1 MRQIAFLVG
10 LFGVGLALLGSLLA
24 MFVGSVGLVSGGG
37 LDAGGQVLFGLL
49 AVGAALVGGL
59 GSFVTLFR
67 PRAGALMLV
76 GSAVAGL
83 LAVAA
88 YYVFGSVLLL
98 VGAYFAYRAERE
110 TARSIIGKP

>member
-1 MRQIAFLVG
+1 VRQIALLVG

-24 MFVGSVGLVSGGG
+24 MFVGSAGLVGGGG
-37 LDAGGQVLFGLL
+37 LEAGRQVLFGLL

-67 PRAGALMLV
+67 PRAGALMLL
-76 GSAVAGL
+76 GSAIVGL

-98 VGAYFAYRAERE
+98 LGAYFAYRAEKE
-110 TARSIIGKP
+110 TASSIIGKP